1 MAWHYDD
8 DAKAMVAGDGA
19 ARLAFRG
26 QAGDRLAFRWEAAGV
41 SLPVLVAAEDVTAAR
56 LRRWSVDYD
65 GVVREWGGGFAETVP
80 DYIERRPWWP
90 DRGLWQRADA
100 AIEEALLV
108 WPATA
113 GTGPA
118 PVFLK
123 CRGGFLGYGWSEWL
137 ARYTLP
143 PQPEPLVPDTPLRHL
158 LGQHVPQ
165 WGEPDWPVP
174 FVLPFE
180 TYKPYHELYKDGG
193 PVRQAQDPA
202 SRYDPEHPTSRWRLL
217 QSRQWEGNN
226 VLMVADDSAERLL
239 QAPIPVG
246 GHGSF
251 PYPYDPTYYQDGD
264 HLELLF
270 HIFPVG
276 TVFGPSSS
284 GGLFHSCRRIYPD
297 SVEGT
302 PKFLLRRGTEIL
314 PLGGDPVP
322 EDIWHRADRAIVA
335 ALMED
340 IFSAKLPESR
350 PGASRRER
358 QKILSLRAWGGYFNG
373 AWSDAE
379 DTGVGLPNLAY
390 GQFFTDR
397 HIDPVWK
404 VKIKLPLFREYV
416 RDLRR
421 LRPS

>member
-1 MAWHYDD
+1 MAWQYDD
-8 DAKAMVAGDGA
+8 DAKAMVAGNGA
-19 ARLAFRG
+19 ERLAFQGR
-26 QAGDRLAFRWEAAGV
+26 AGDRLTFRWEAEGG

-65 GVVREWGGGFAETVP
+65 EVVRDWSGGFAETIP
-80 DYIERRPWWP
+80 DYIERQPWWP

-100 AIEEALLV
+100 AIEEALLL

-123 CRGGFLGYGWSEWL
+123 RRGGFLGYGWSEWL

-143 PQPEPLVPDTPLRHL
+143 PQPEPLIPDTPLRHL

-217 QSRQWEGNN
+217 QSRRSEDFD
-226 VLMVADDSAERLL
+226 VVMVAENAAERLVKE
-239 QAPIPVG
+239 PVPAK
-246 GHGSF
+246 GHGAF
-251 PYPYDPTYYQDGD
+251 AYPYDPTYYRDGKG
-264 HLELLF
+264 LELMF

-276 TVFGPSSS
+276 TVFGSYSSQ
-284 GGLFHSCRRIYPD
+284 GLFYSRHGIYPD
-297 SVEGT
+297 TLEGT
-302 PKFLLRRGTEIL
+302 PRFLLRRGAEIL
-314 PLGGDPVP
+314 PIGGDPVP

-340 IFSAKLPESR
+340 IFGAKLPASR
-350 PGASRRER
+350 PGASRREK
-358 QKILSLRAWGGYFNG
+358 QKVLSLRAWGGYFNSTWTDG
-373 AWSDAE
+373 TA
-379 DTGVGLPNLAY
+379 VGTSLVAY
-390 GQFFTDR
+390 GQFMTDGHLER
-397 HIDPVWK
+397 VSK